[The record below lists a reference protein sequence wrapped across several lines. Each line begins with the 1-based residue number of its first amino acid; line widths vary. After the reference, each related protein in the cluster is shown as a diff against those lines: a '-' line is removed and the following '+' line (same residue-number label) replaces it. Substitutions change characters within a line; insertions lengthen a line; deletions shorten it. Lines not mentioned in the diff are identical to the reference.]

1 MSAEPIPE
9 FIIIGAGGH
18 GRELL
23 EIVERSGWGS
33 QCLGFADDAPSPVNQ
48 SKLEHLGYPL
58 LGSVEW
64 AAQSD
69 LQCLLGIGDSATRRR
84 LISQLGGADR
94 ALTVID
100 PSAWISPSAQL
111 GAGVVCCQNVV
122 VTTSATIGE
131 NSLLNVGVTVQ
142 HDTVIGADCTLSPGV
157 FVNGDVQIGSGVFV
171 GTGAIIARGVS
182 VADGA
187 IIGAGATVLSDVSE
201 NSFVAGTPARA
212 ISRGDQI
219 RDQAQQ

>member
-23 EIVERSGWGS
+23 EIVERIGWAS

-48 SKLEHLGYPL
+48 SKLAHLGYPL
-58 LGSVEW
+58 LGTVEW
-64 AAQSD
+64 AAQAG

-84 LISQLGGADR
+84 FISQLGGAHR
-94 ALTVID
+94 ALTLID

-157 FVNGDVQIGSGVFV
+157 FVNGDVQIGIGVFI
-171 GTGAIIARGVS
+171 GTGAVITRGVAI
-182 VADGA
+182 ADGA
-187 IIGAGATVLSDVSE
+187 VIGAGATVLSDVLE
-201 NSFVAGTPARA
+201 NSVVAGTPARI
-212 ISRGDQI
+212 ISRRDQI